1 PFARLANSASN
12 AVTLAGN
19 PPSFFTNAGNLS
31 AGTLPA
37 SRLPANVMLLD
48 ASQQISAPKS
58 FGVGNLVLRA
68 SVGTS
73 TTTLNAPNATIGH
86 TITFPNASG
95 TVITSANAADLT
107 LAGDVIGNGAA
118 TTVRAIAGTSVSNVP
133 PALNQTLVFNGSQ
146 WAPSI
151 TLAPTQTIQGDV
163 GGTFFATEV
172 RALRGFSVN
181 GSTPTNGN
189 VLQWSSAANQWVPAP
204 PPEGP
209 VTGVAAPLTLN
220 GGNVTIPSGA
230 ISGGLL
236 ASDNSGLAKV
246 TGNLMA
252 ISGGTVSAAAPLQSI
267 AAIST
272 SSSITAGTTVTA
284 DEFNYSTPLTG
295 ILSIPDAAFTGR
307 DGVPVRKT
315 TGSGGAFPTS
325 PTILGLAAPVNL
337 PNGATITGV
346 TAHVVDNNAA
356 INLTI
361 DLSYNTFSNGTF
373 TDVAT
378 ITTSGASAAFQALNS
393 GSLSHVVNN
402 SARGYSIIVTPTA
415 SWTDSTAYVRA
426 VVITYT

>member
-1 PFARLANSASN
+1 
-12 AVTLAGN
+12 
-19 PPSFFTNAGNLS
+19 
-31 AGTLPA
+31 
-37 SRLPANVMLLD
+37 MLLD
-48 ASQQISAPKS
+48 ASQQITAPKS

-118 TTVRAIAGTSVSNVP
+118 TTVRAIAGTSVSNVA

-151 TLAPTQTIQGDV
+151 TLTPTQTMQGDV

-189 VLQWSSAANQWVPAP
+189 VLQWSSAANQWGPAP

-252 ISGGTVSAAAPLQSI
+252 ISGGTISAAAPLQSI

-426 VVITYT
+426 VVITYTLPRPAR